1 MISREALRRH
11 IPLRRYDAEELL
23 ESFFVTAVATV
34 LLTRFLLKVTGYP
47 QLGNERLH
55 IAHLLWGGLF
65 MLLALVIV
73 FSAISRLPLRVASVL
88 GGIGFGLFI
97 DELGKLITRDLDYFY
112 RPAVMLIY
120 LIFVAF
126 YLSIQAIGRRVEPSP
141 QACLV
146 NALELTKEA
155 VIRDLDAEEKR
166 HALALLAQ
174 CDPADPVVR
183 SLRDLLEG
191 LEALAPAFPDPWARM
206 RTELGAFYDR
216 LVLTRWFLPAFA
228 GFTGLAVVAAVLEGT
243 QGIRPVGGQ
252 LSVMAWGQLLS
263 SSVLAIFALVGLAG
277 LRTARGF
284 AIRMLRR
291 ATLLS
296 IFVVH
301 VFAFY
306 REQLQAVAGLAVSL
320 VIWIGLR
327 AMARREGHRPQER
340 QATVQNGLGPHR

>member
-11 IPLRRYDAEELL
+11 FPVRRYDAEELL
-23 ESFFVTAVATV
+23 ESFFVMAVATV

-47 QLGNERLH
+47 QLGSDRFH

-65 MLLALVIV
+65 MLLALVIA
-73 FSAISRLPLRVASVL
+73 FSAVSRLPLRVASVL
-88 GGIGFGLFI
+88 GGAGFGLFI

-120 LIFVAF
+120 LVFVTL
-126 YLSIQAIGRRVEPSP
+126 YLGIQAIGRRVEPSP

-166 HALALLAQ
+166 HALALLAK

-191 LEALAPAFPDPWARM
+191 FETVSPAFPDPWARL
-206 RTELGAFYDR
+206 RTESGAFYDR
-216 LVLTRWFLPAFA
+216 LVLTRWFLPTFA
-228 GFTGLAVVAAVLEGT
+228 GFTGLAAVAAVLEGT
-243 QGIRPVGGQ
+243 RGIRPVDGQ

-263 SSVLAIFALVGLAG
+263 SSVLGLFALVGLAG
-277 LRTARGF
+277 LRAARAF

-306 REQLQAVAGLAVSL
+306 REQLHAVTGLAVSL

-327 AMARREGHRPQER
+327 AMARHEEQQPQ
-340 QATVQNGLGPHR
+340 

>member
-1 MISREALRRH
+1 M
-11 IPLRRYDAEELL
+11 RRYDAGELL

-34 LLTRFLLKVTGYP
+34 LLTRFVLKVTGYP
-47 QLGNERLH
+47 QLGSERIH

-65 MLLALVIV
+65 MLLALILLL
-73 FSAISRLPLRVASVL
+73 SAISRLPLRIASVL
-88 GGIGFGLFI
+88 GGMGFGLFI
-97 DELGKLITRDLDYFY
+97 DELGKLVTRDLDYFY

-120 LIFVAF
+120 LVFVAL
-126 YLSIQAIGRRVEPSP
+126 YLGIQAIGRWVEPSP

-155 VIRDLDAEEKR
+155 VIRDLDPEEKR
-166 HALALLAQ
+166 QALALLAK
-174 CDPADPVVR
+174 CDTADPVVR

-191 LEALAPAFPDPWARM
+191 FETVSPALPEPWVRLRM
-206 RTELGAFYDR
+206 WAGVRYGR
-216 LVLTRWFLPAFA
+216 LVAARWFLPVFA
-228 GFTGLAVVAAVLEGT
+228 GFTGLAASAAVLEGT
-243 QGIRPVGGQ
+243 HGIRPVDGQ
-252 LSVMAWGQLLS
+252 LSVTAWGRLLS
-263 SSVLAIFALVGLAG
+263 SCLLAFFAVVGLVC
-277 LRTARGF
+277 LRTARPF

-306 REQLQAVAGLAVSL
+306 RDQLWAVAGLAVSL

-327 AMARREGHRPQER
+327 AMARHER
-340 QATVQNGLGPHR
+340 QPLP